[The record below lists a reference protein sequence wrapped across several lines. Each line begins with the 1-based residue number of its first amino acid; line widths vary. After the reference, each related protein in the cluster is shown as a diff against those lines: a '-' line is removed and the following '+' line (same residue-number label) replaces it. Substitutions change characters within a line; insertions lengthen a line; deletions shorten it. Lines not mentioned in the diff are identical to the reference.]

1 MFRIDPLSRTPI
13 YEQII
18 EQLED
23 LVLSGAIS
31 PNDPIPSVRSLSLQL
46 KTNPNTIQKA
56 YSELDSRGIISSV
69 PGKGCFVC
77 ANAKNILSKRA
88 LRHIEEI
95 SELCKKLKLAGIG
108 EEEIISAVK
117 QAFDTNNDPKGDNI

>member
-13 YEQII
+13 YEQIT

-23 LVLSGAIS
+23 LVMSGAVS
-31 PNDPIPSVRSLSLQL
+31 PGDPIPSVRSLSLQL

-69 PGKGCFVC
+69 PGKGCYIRSDARQILSVC
-77 ANAKNILSKRA
+77 ARKKID
-88 LRHIEEI
+88 EI
-95 SELCKKLKLAGIG
+95 SELCRKLKLAGIS
-108 EEEIISAVK
+108 EEEIITAVK
-117 QAFDTNNDPKGDNI
+117 DVFNNNDVKGEKK